1 MRSKHVGKFVEIRSG
16 IIHMYENG
24 HLSVHWIKCLV
35 DLVEQVEGGRVTFL
49 KEGLTLIVSKCF

>member
-1 MRSKHVGKFVEIRSG
+1 
-16 IIHMYENG
+16 MYENG

-35 DLVEQVEGGRVTFL
+35 DLVKQVEGGRVTFL